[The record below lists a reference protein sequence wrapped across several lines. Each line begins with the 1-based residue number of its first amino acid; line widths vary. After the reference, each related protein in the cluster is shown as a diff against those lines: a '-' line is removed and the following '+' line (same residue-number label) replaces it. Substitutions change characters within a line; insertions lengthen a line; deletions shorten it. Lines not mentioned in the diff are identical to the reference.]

1 MDNSEFAYG
10 FRVEMPQKKF
20 HVGFQRSASALFSSD
35 LAAPQREQSLEECR
49 LRNDRES
56 YFDLVANLHAQFILS
71 DPVLTARLWDE
82 VDERGMDLGRIIH
95 LLYGCSVHDDVEVL
109 RRADESYLQLVE
121 PDGDQGRH

>member
-1 MDNSEFAYG
+1 
-10 FRVEMPQKKF
+10 MPQHKA
-20 HVGFQRSASALFSSD
+20 HVESQLSASALISCD
-35 LAAPQREQSLEECR
+35 LAPSQRERSVEECR

-56 YFDLVANLHAQFILS
+56 YFELVRQLSHAQFTLS

-95 LLYGCSVHDDVEVL
+95 LLYGCSVHDDVELL
-109 RRADESYLQLVE
+109 RRADESYLLLVE